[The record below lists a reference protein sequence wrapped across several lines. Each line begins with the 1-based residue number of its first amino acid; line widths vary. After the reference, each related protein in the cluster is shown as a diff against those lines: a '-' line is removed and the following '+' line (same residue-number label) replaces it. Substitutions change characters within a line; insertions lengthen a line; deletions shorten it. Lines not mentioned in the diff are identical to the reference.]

1 MPRRRLRSVALA
13 LAATLLACTGPTLA
27 EVAVGQAAPDFR
39 LKDLDGNEVA
49 LADLAGKVV
58 VLEWANP
65 NCPFWK
71 RHADQKTMQSTSAK
85 HPEVVW
91 LAVNSTN
98 PSHGD
103 HLDAAAWKA
112 FLAERGITYRV
123 LADPTGATG
132 QAYGARTTPH
142 MYVIGADGKLA
153 YVGAIDDDPRG
164 NGAKVNYVDQALAE
178 LAAGK
183 PVTTASTRPYGC
195 SVKY

>member
-1 MPRRRLRSVALA
+1 MPRRFRTLALA
-13 LAATLLACTGPTLA
+13 LATTLLACSAPTLA
-27 EVAVGQAAPDFR
+27 EVAVGEAAPDFR

-49 LADLAGKVV
+49 LADLKGKIV

-71 RHADQKTMQSTSAK
+71 RHADQKTMQTTSSK

-91 LAVNSTN
+91 LGINSTK

-103 HLDAAAWKA
+103 HLDPAAWKS
-112 FLAERGITYRV
+112 FLAERGITYRI

-142 MYVIGADGKLA
+142 MYVIDATGKLA
-153 YVGAIDDDPRG
+153 YIGAIDDDPRG
-164 NGAKVNYVDQALAE
+164 NGAKVNYVDQALTE

-183 PVTTASTRPYGC
+183 PVSTATTRPYGC

>member
-1 MPRRRLRSVALA
+1 MPHRFRSLALA
-13 LAATLLACTGPTLA
+13 LATTLLACTGPTLA

-49 LADLAGKVV
+49 LADLQGKVV

-71 RHADQKTMQSTSAK
+71 RHADQKTMVTTLAK
-85 HPEVVW
+85 HPDVVW
-91 LAVNSTN
+91 LAINSTR

-103 HLDAAAWKA
+103 HLEPAAWKA

-142 MYVIGADGKLA
+142 MYVIDTAGKLA

-164 NGAKVNYVDQALAE
+164 NGAKINYVDQALAE

-183 PVTTASTRPYGC
+183 PVSTATTRPYGC

>member
-1 MPRRRLRSVALA
+1 MTRRFRTIALA
-13 LAATLLACTGPTLA
+13 LATTLLACSAPTLA
-27 EVAVGQAAPDFR
+27 EVAVGDAAPDFR

-49 LADLAGKVV
+49 LSELAGKTV

-71 RHADQKTMQSTSAK
+71 RHADQKTMQTTASK
-85 HPEVVW
+85 HPDVVW
-91 LAVNSTN
+91 IGIDSTN

-103 HLDAAAWKA
+103 HMDAAAWKS
-112 FLAERGITYRV
+112 FLAERGITYRI
-123 LADPTGATG
+123 LDDPTGATG

-142 MYVIGADGKLA
+142 MYVIDAAGKLA

-164 NGAKVNYVDQALAE
+164 HGAQVNYVDQALTE

-183 PVTTASTRPYGC
+183 PVSTPTTRPYGC

>member
-1 MPRRRLRSVALA
+1 MPRHRLRSVALA

-39 LKDLDGNEVA
+39 LKDLDGNDVA

-71 RHADQKTMQSTSAK
+71 RHADQKTMQATSAK
-85 HPEVVW
+85 HPDVVW

-103 HLDAAAWKA
+103 HMDAAAWKA

-183 PVTTASTRPYGC
+183 PVSTASTRPYGC